1 MTELIQQILNGL
13 AAGAIYVLIAS
24 GITIIYGLTG
34 TVNFAQGAMV
44 TLGGYVVFA
53 LASAGAAF
61 YVCGLAAMAALAVFG
76 ALLALVVFSRTT
88 NRPIT
93 GFVVSLGL
101 IAVIEAVLIQIY
113 TTDTRNVNEP
123 FHGVFHIGSVVLP
136 RQSAFTIGVCAVVVG
151 ALFLFLTR
159 TRTGR
164 VLRAFAE
171 DREMAEAM
179 GANTQH
185 LVILTFALGSALAGV
200 AGALVV
206 WLYPLTP
213 SIGTQYVF
221 DGFAIALI
229 GGLGSVTGAA
239 LAGMTL
245 GIVEAV
251 LTSYV
256 SSTWRDAYVLL
267 IMIVVLMIRPTGLR
281 RGTEGSSLL

>member
-1 MTELIQQILNGL
+1 MAEFLQQILNGL
-13 AAGAIYVLIAS
+13 TNGAIYVLIAS

-61 YVCGLAAMAALAVFG
+61 YLCGLAAFAALAVFG
-76 ALLALVVFSRTT
+76 AVLALVVFGRTT

-101 IAVIEAVLIQIY
+101 IALIEAALIEIY
-113 TTDTRNVNEP
+113 TTDTRNVVEP
-123 FHGVFHIGSVVLP
+123 FHGVFHLGQAVFP
-136 RQSAFTIGVCAVVVG
+136 RQSAFTLVVCVVVVG
-151 ALFLFLTR
+151 AMFMFLTR

-164 VLRAFAE
+164 ALRAFAE

-185 LVILTFALGSALAGV
+185 LVILTFALGSALAGI

-221 DGFAIALI
+221 EGFAIALI
-229 GGLGSVTGAA
+229 GGLGSVSGAA
-239 LAGMTL
+239 MAGLTL
-245 GIVEAV
+245 GVIEAV

-267 IMIVVLMIRPTGLR
+267 IMIAVLMIRPTGLR